1 MKNKSVRKNIKK
13 KILSILLHIL
23 LVAAIIPFV
32 LTFLFLNPL
41 VQTIS
46 AKFAADVITNSLG
59 QKVSIN
65 SINIGVFKGINV
77 NGLKINDHNENTLL
91 YVGQLSAI
99 PVLTSP
105 SFSNIKFLNIELESV
120 QFNMGS
126 YNSDSTSN
134 LSLLIQKFSGG
145 DKEKSEHPF
154 ELYSGSVI
162 IKNSSFNLFNQNKN
176 FGHKENTMDYANM
189 VIDSIDLE
197 LHGFKLIGD
206 SLNFKISKLSAKERS
221 GIVINEMSAD
231 FILSSRGLYTMNTL
245 INLKNSDIDADF
257 GMEYSNYKSFR
268 YYIDSVNMLA
278 DIRPTTVDLS
288 DLGYFANVLFEM
300 PNVIGITGK
309 MNGPLRNM
317 ATENLKVKFGE
328 NTRVSGDIRFTGLP
342 DFASTRMIGT
352 DLFITTNPKDIN
364 TFYLPI
370 DEKQL
375 DFSNI
380 IPPNEQVTLQGNFDG
395 FYEDFSSDIDITTSF
410 GQIRSD
416 VKFKHSPDN
425 SVSFKVSLIGDTV
438 NIGAFLNQ
446 NRVLGNVSFDIN
458 VSGSGSSPQKIR
470 YVSSGTLTHVDL
482 LGYKYRRMSIDG
494 NYSIDSA
501 TLDLKVGDKN
511 LMMAASAKAY
521 LGDKKEFTINSD
533 IIRANLNNLNLWY
546 NQNINLAS
554 HISAKVIGTNINS
567 LSADISLNNCR
578 LTFDKDVYTIDN
590 IVLTKFTDSARN
602 TKLLLNSDILDVG
615 ITGSYNISTIA
626 ESILRLPNHYYN
638 IFPDIESDTSKF
650 DTYANISVN
659 ILKPK
664 IFTEQFLLG
673 VSFAPNTNLHSK
685 LNFKNNDIQL
695 DVLSDRIRIND
706 IFIDSSK
713 LTVYSKNNH
722 LFSDFTISKLI
733 LKDSTPND
741 TLVFGIDDFSLSSKI
756 GNDSVTYGINWDNQH
771 QVLKNSG
778 MLQGYISQSLDSSK
792 FSIGK
797 ADVYVNN
804 IPWSIDTNNLVII
817 HNDQIFFNNFDIVA
831 GGSEFKLIGTIPKKE
846 KEQLEAQFTDWDLS
860 YFDIIT
866 RPMNV
871 DLDGRISGSLKLS
884 LIKNNP
890 TLVSNISIKDLTLNS
905 EYLGDAHIL
914 NTWDNTNNSIFI
926 KSQIIR
932 QGNAGRGEV
941 FLADGYYYPTK
952 KEDNLN
958 IDVSFNRFKLKTLEP
973 FLNTFVNQLEGT
985 TSGKLQIRGNVL
997 QPEIIGTVEM
1007 QRTAMRVVYLNTKYS
1022 FSNSIEFVKDGI
1034 RFDKLIIYDT
1044 LGNQAN
1050 INGSLTYDYLSDPS
1064 FDVVISTPGLLFFNT
1079 KEHMNDLYYGT
1090 AMASGDIK
1098 ISGNPNDIDLN
1109 MNIETQRGTSVMLP
1123 LNYSVEISDKD
1134 YIIFTKPAFD
1144 TISEKEILVV
1154 SDKEKKDQLKY
1165 NIDVNL
1171 GVTPEAQ
1178 VKISLPADMGSIEAR
1193 GNSNLALGVNSYGK
1207 FNLVGDYLVD
1217 NGLFHFKIGNLV
1229 SKRFSLVQGGRISWT
1244 GNPYSANVSIKGLY
1258 KVKTS
1263 LSSLGIVIDSTAS
1276 YKNKVTVE
1284 CFVVLTGELLN
1295 PNIKFEIA
1303 LPDIDPDLQRAV
1315 FSELDTTN
1323 AAMMNQQM
1331 ISLLVL
1337 GTFSF
1342 NNAANVSLQSS
1353 YYNVIA
1359 NQLSSMLS
1367 RISDNVDVGL
1377 NYKPGDEVSQQEF
1390 EVALST
1396 QLFDDRLTI
1405 DGNFGMTYDRS
1416 QQSASNIVGDV
1427 DIGYK
1432 LTPDGQWVLKVFN
1445 HSNVNSWYNPSNYDQ
1460 ISPYTQGVGI
1470 AFRKDFNNIKEL
1482 FESRKKDKKNK
1493 KKNKQ
1498 NRELQKPED
1507 DDNLK

>member
-13 KILSILLHIL
+13 KLLSVLLHIL
-23 LVAAIIPFV
+23 LVAAILPFI

-46 AKFAADVITNSLG
+46 AKLAADVITNSLG

-65 SINIGVFKGINV
+65 SINVGIFNGISV
-77 NGLKINDHNENTLL
+77 NGLKVNDHNENHLL
-91 YVGQLSAI
+91 YIGQLSAM
-99 PVLTSP
+99 PVLTSS
-105 SFSNIKFLNIELESV
+105 SFNNIKILTIELDTV

-126 YNSDSTSN
+126 YNSDTSSN
-134 LSLLIQKFSGG
+134 LTLLIQKFSGG
-145 DKEKSEHPF
+145 DKEKSENPF
-154 ELYSGSVI
+154 ELYSGLVK
-162 IKNSSFNLFNQNKN
+162 IKNSSFNLFNQNKD
-176 FGHKENTMDYANM
+176 FGHKENSMDYANM
-189 VIDSIDLE
+189 VIDSINLKLND
-197 LHGFKLIGD
+197 FKLIGD

-221 GIVINEMSAD
+221 GIVVKNMSAD
-231 FILSSRGLYTMNTL
+231 FILSSKGLYTNNTL

-257 GMEYSNYKSFR
+257 GMEYSNYKSFQ

-278 DIRPTTVDLS
+278 NIRPTTVDLS

-309 MNGPLRNM
+309 MSGPVRNM

-328 NTRVSGDIRFTGLP
+328 NTRISGEIRFTGLP
-342 DFASTRMIGT
+342 DFTSTKMT
-352 DLFITTNPKDIN
+352 CTNLFITTNPKDIN
-364 TFYLPI
+364 AFYLPI
-370 DEKQL
+370 DEKQF

-380 IPPNEQVTLQGNFDG
+380 IPANEQVTMRGNFDG
-395 FYEDFSSDIDITTSF
+395 YYEDFSSDIDFSTSF
-410 GQIRSD
+410 GGIKSDIR
-416 VKFKHSPDN
+416 FKHSSDN
-425 SVSFKVSLIGDTV
+425 SVAFKVSLVGDTV
-438 NIGAFLNQ
+438 NIGDFLKQ
-446 NRVLGNVSFDIN
+446 DQILGNVSFDLDI
-458 VSGSGSSPQKIR
+458 SGNGSSPQEIK
-470 YVSSGTLTHVDL
+470 YVASGTLKNVDL
-482 LGYKYRRMSIDG
+482 LGYKYRRMRIDG

-511 LMMAASAKAY
+511 LMMTASAKAY
-521 LGDKKEFTINSD
+521 LTEKKIFTVTSD
-533 IIRANLNNLNLWY
+533 IIRANLNKLNLWY
-546 NQNINLAS
+546 DQNITLAS
-554 HISAKVIGTNINS
+554 HLNAKVIGTKINS
-567 LSADISLNNCR
+567 LSADISLNNCK
-578 LTFDKDVYTIDN
+578 LVFDKDEYNIDSL
-590 IVLTKFTDSARN
+590 VLTKITDSSSN
-602 TKLLLNSDILDVG
+602 TSIILRSDVLDAG
-615 ITGSYNISTIA
+615 ITGNYNISTLT
-626 ESILRLPNHYYN
+626 ESILGLPNHYYN
-638 IFPDIESDTSKF
+638 IFPNVETDTSTS
-650 DTYANISVN
+650 DNYVNISVN
-659 ILKPK
+659 LIKPQL
-664 IFTEQFLLG
+664 ITEQFLLG
-673 VSFAPNTNLHSK
+673 IAFAPNTNLHSK

-695 DVLSDRIRIND
+695 DVLSDRIRIKD
-706 IFIDSSK
+706 MFLDSSK
-713 LTVYSKNNH
+713 LTVYSRNDH

-741 TLVFGIDDFSLSSKI
+741 TLVFGIDDFSLSARI
-756 GNDSVTYGINWDNQH
+756 GEDSLTYGINWDNRH

-778 MLQGYISQSLDSSK
+778 MLQGYISQTLDSTK
-792 FSIGK
+792 ISIGQ
-797 ADVYVNN
+797 ADVFVNN
-804 IPWSIDTNNLVII
+804 IPWSIDSNNLVVI
-817 HNDQIFFNNFDIVA
+817 HNDQFFFHDFEIVA
-831 GGSEFKLIGTIPKKE
+831 GESEFKLMGTIPKNENE
-846 KEQLEAQFTDWDLS
+846 KLEAQFTDWDLS

-871 DLDGRISGSLKLS
+871 DLDGRINGSLNLS

-890 TLVSNISIKDLTLNS
+890 TLASNISIKDFTVNN

-914 NTWDNTNNSIFI
+914 NTWDNINNSIFI

-932 QGNAGRGEV
+932 QGNVGRGEV

-958 IDVSFNRFKLKTLEP
+958 IDVSFNRFKLRTLEP
-973 FLNTFVNQLEGT
+973 FLYTFVNQLEGT
-985 TSGKLQIRGNVL
+985 TSGKLRIRGSVL
-997 QPEIIGTVEM
+997 KPEITGTVDM

-1022 FSNSIEFVKDGI
+1022 FSNSIDFVKDGI

-1050 INGSLTYDYLSDPS
+1050 INGGLTYDYFSDPY

-1098 ISGNPNDIDLN
+1098 INGNPNNIDLN
-1109 MNIETQRGTSVMLP
+1109 INIKTQRGTSVILP

-1144 TISEKEILVV
+1144 TISEKEILAV
-1154 SDKEKKDQLKY
+1154 SDTEKKNQLKY

-1171 GVTPEAQ
+1171 DVTPQAQ
-1178 VKISLPADMGSIEAR
+1178 VKISLPADMGTIEAR
-1193 GNSNLALGVNSYGK
+1193 GSSNLALGVNSFGK
-1207 FNLVGDYLVD
+1207 FNLVGDYVVD

-1244 GNPYSANVSIKGLY
+1244 GNPYTANVSIKGMY

-1263 LSSLGIVIDSTAS
+1263 LSSLGIEIDSTAS
-1276 YKNKVTVE
+1276 YKNKATIE

-1303 LPDIDPDLQRAV
+1303 IPDLDPDLQRLV

-1367 RISDNVDVGL
+1367 RISENVDVGL

-1470 AFRKDFNNIKEL
+1470 AFRKDFNNIAEL
-1482 FESRKKDKKNK
+1482 FESRKKEKKRQKKNK
-1493 KKNKQ
+1493 RNK
-1498 NRELQKPED
+1498 EAQKPD
-1507 DDNLK
+1507 DE